1 MDSLQFINHA
11 SVSIKSNKI
20 NLLTD
25 PWYFGSVFHDGWNL
39 IYENSEDEIIKTLNN
54 ITHIWISHE
63 HPDHFS
69 VPFFIKFKD
78 FLKEKSIKILFQ
90 KTKDKRV
97 IKFLNNLGLNTT
109 ELEIGKEYLLD
120 KNFKIK
126 CIKFGFYD
134 SAILINLNGK
144 KIFNLNDCDISN
156 LKDIIDLKGKHGTCD
171 VLLTQFSYAAWK
183 GDKNN
188 QKWEKKAAEE
198 KINTILNQANIL
210 NAKTVIPFASFIKFS
225 NIRNHYLNRNSNTPD
240 IVKNKTKKSEI
251 NIVFFKP
258 YEEQEL
264 IGIKQNEDSMNFWRD
279 EIKKSN
285 QKNLLDY
292 KKKISSNELNES
304 FTLYRNRI
312 FKKNSYLFIKMLSM
326 IPYMRAFNKI
336 IIKVDDLQQNF
347 ILDLFSKKLVNT
359 NLNHDISMSS
369 ESLNFIFKNSFGFD
383 TLTVNGCFDL
393 GHKNGFIKSSKILA
407 IENLNNL
414 GIYFDLKIFMNL
426 KIFKIFFNL
435 LSKVKANSNL

>member
-1 MDSLQFINHA
+1 
-11 SVSIKSNKI
+11 
-20 NLLTD
+20 
-25 PWYFGSVFHDGWNL
+25 
-39 IYENSEDEIIKTLNN
+39 
-54 ITHIWISHE
+54 
-63 HPDHFS
+63 
-69 VPFFIKFKD
+69 
-78 FLKEKSIKILFQ
+78 
-90 KTKDKRV
+90 
-97 IKFLNNLGLNTT
+97 
-109 ELEIGKEYLLD
+109 
-120 KNFKIK
+120 
-126 CIKFGFYD
+126 
-134 SAILINLNGK
+134 
-144 KIFNLNDCDISN
+144 
-156 LKDIIDLKGKHGTCD
+156 
-171 VLLTQFSYAAWK
+171 LTQFSYAAWK